1 MIRFLWVACTLMVAS
16 FSFSQTYMVNGKV
29 KSQKLESIE
38 GASIRLYTS
47 DSLYIDGTVSD
58 QKGNFRLK
66 TDQPGNY
73 WVKITAVG
81 FQEQIVRIS
90 ELTNSIELAAVFLY
104 EKTIDMKELIVDGPE
119 KDLSGER
126 VIIYVSP
133 KQKKFSANGI
143 GLLKKLMLPGV
154 QIDMSNKT
162 VSSLFGN
169 VALCINGKQAGKEEV
184 MALPA
189 KEVAYVEYDD
199 SPDGVFSEY
208 ALLINYV
215 TIKRESGGY
224 VGLYVDQQQV
234 KGEYLAAVKAN
245 YKKNEFSYI
254 YSPDYAK
261 ISSESNISSEIYG
274 EENAFERS
282 TYTIDPNRIIKKN
295 HINFLYYGYK
305 TRNHT
310 LDLDFMLNKNYT
322 DRVYRGIQ
330 IFNHS
335 EYEDKNINSSL
346 KEDVMNAS
354 YQLVY
359 TFLPNKRHR
368 LNIKSTGSL
377 IEEETNY
384 GYDEASRLKGT
395 SENFQ
400 THLLNEQKNLK
411 NVLLYYFTLNNRN
424 QLVFQYDYE
433 FRLKDQEYREKK
445 ISEDA
450 LMMNSNLGRLYYK
463 YTWPKLIARVSVG
476 ANAISFKQNSVRKSF
491 FGNRSNLILRY
502 TPDKK
507 NRIQYNLNFVNA
519 VPDLKYQDTLS
530 RRLDFFNIR
539 RGNPDLN
546 EIQGINQQLRYW
558 FSRSNVDFM
567 LYTRWDRYDGYMR
580 NYVYKEGNNYIHS
593 YISDGTFNKYSFY
606 ASSNFH
612 FLKKNLNI
620 EINGGLKSYHY
631 GGKNPFSDTSI
642 GWSLL
647 ADYSYEAW
655 MFSFHV
661 NGRSKDYLSDLKVVK
676 KSCFYGASIMYSL
689 NNFSIT
695 IGTNNPFSKS
705 KTTREYNTGF
715 YSSKNTTSSRLESYV
730 AYLQLSW
737 NFSFGRKH
745 TYKEIDITKSVNAD
759 NGMNSEE

>member
-1 MIRFLWVACTLMVAS
+1 MIRFLWLACLLMVAS
-16 FSFSQTYMVNGKV
+16 FAFSQTYTVNGKV
-29 KSQKLESIE
+29 KSQKLEAIE
-38 GASIRLYTS
+38 GASIQLYTF
-47 DSLYIDGTVSD
+47 DSLYIDGTISD

-66 TDQPGNY
+66 TKQPGNY

-81 FQEQIVRIS
+81 FQEQVVCIS
-90 ELTNSIELAAVFLY
+90 ELTNSIELAAVFLH
-104 EKTIDMKELIVDGPE
+104 ERTINMKELIVEGPE

-133 KQKKFSANGI
+133 KQKKFSANGM
-143 GLLKKLMLPGV
+143 GLLKKLMLPGLQV
-154 QIDMSNKT
+154 DMSNKS

-184 MALPA
+184 MALPS

-199 SPDGVFSEY
+199 SPDGAFSDY

-215 TIKRESGGY
+215 TIKREFGGY
-224 VGLYVDQQQV
+224 VGLYADQQQV

-254 YSPDYAK
+254 YSPDYVK
-261 ISSESNISSEIYG
+261 TTSESTISNEIYG
-274 EENAFERS
+274 GENAFERS
-282 TYTIDPNRIIKKN
+282 TYTIDPNRTIKKN

-305 TRNHT
+305 TQNHK
-310 LDLDFMLNKNYT
+310 LDIDFMLNKNDAERAYK
-322 DRVYRGIQ
+322 GIQ
-330 IFNHS
+330 TYCHS
-335 EYEDKNINSSL
+335 EYEDKYMNSFL
-346 KEDVMNAS
+346 KEDATNAS

-359 TFLPNKRHR
+359 TFLPNKKHR
-368 LNIKSTGSL
+368 LNIKSTGDL
-377 IEEETNY
+377 IKEETNY
-384 GYDEASRLKGT
+384 EYDEAPRLKGT
-395 SENFQ
+395 PESFQ
-400 THLLNEQKNLK
+400 THLMNAQKNLK
-411 NVLLYYFTLNNRN
+411 NVLLYYLTLNNRN

-433 FRLKDQEYREKK
+433 LHLKDQKYRENK
-445 ISEDA
+445 ISENA
-450 LMMNSNLGRLYYK
+450 LMMNSNLGRLFYK

-476 ANAISFKQNSVRKSF
+476 ANAISFKQNSVRECF

-502 TPDKK
+502 TLDKK

-519 VPDLKYQDTLS
+519 VPDFKYQDTLS
-530 RRLDFFNIR
+530 RRMDLFNIR
-539 RGNPDLN
+539 RGNPDLK
-546 EIQGINQQLRYW
+546 EIHGVNQQLRYW
-558 FSRSNVDFM
+558 FSRSNVDLM

-580 NYVYKEGNNYIHS
+580 NYVYKEGKNYIHS
-593 YISDGTFNKYSFY
+593 YISDGTLNKYSFY
-606 ASSNFH
+606 VSSNVH
-612 FLKKNLNI
+612 FLENDLNI

-631 GGKNPFSDTSI
+631 GGRNPLSDTSI

-661 NGRSKDYLSDLKVVK
+661 NGKSRDYLSDLTVVK

-695 IGTNNPFSKS
+695 IGTNNPFSKN
-705 KTTREYNTGF
+705 KTIQKYNTGF

-730 AYLQLSW
+730 AYLQFSW

-759 NGMNSEE
+759 NGVNTEE